1 MATAAPAAV
10 DAGVSP
16 AETTDADS
24 ARLID
29 ALGFDACDLDALAT
43 RCDMSVAQLS
53 ALLTQLE
60 IDGLIAALPGGK
72 FQRIR

>member
-1 MATAAPAAV
+1 MAYYPEPV
-10 DAGVSP
+10 
-16 AETTDADS
+16 

-29 ALGFDACDLDALAT
+29 ALGFDPCDLDALAT
-43 RCDMSVAQLS
+43 RCDMSVAQVS

-60 IDGLIAALPGGK
+60 IDGLIATLPGGR